1 MATANIEE
9 SPSLLLEK
17 NIAYFKDT
25 LLQIQCHNFNWEYQK
40 IPRIVANMLIGDLR
54 RILKCA
60 VFLKENRILLLT
72 EELDLHSRYE
82 LHENLRRFIDVGF
95 ECRNFHGDFTISH
108 VGHYPDLVSIDAHV
122 IVDGL
127 DQSVLEEDIVYDFP
141 QIEPDV
147 YRYLPLVPKAHSTPH
162 DRMQEL
168 VHAIEGLDLDILQH
182 VVGKAVLKHGLELIP
197 TKPRGMQYDEQRE
210 PEHNLTHLDQEGVLQ
225 ASQVMVQ
232 QLVEKG
238 MLKGSIPKLDN
249 FNGDPQSTKIS
260 FHVWEKQVMAL
271 EGDYTPASIRTA
283 IRNSLKG
290 RALQDISILPPD
302 TDWKVLLETLRIK
315 YQHKASYD
323 SMLSVFYGLQMT
335 SAEDC
340 AAFSSKLE
348 QKLSY
353 VQAMYPEKLNTKQYW
368 QLLRERFFHGLPVNL
383 RTNIRNE
390 YEKGIDY
397 YPLLQAA
404 RMIESE
410 LRADPQFKA
419 VDKTELKG
427 DKKPKVK
434 GAATSLIGADKEL
447 THLEKAWSETANEMK
462 AMQKTL
468 QDITTS
474 IGHLQQNRSPQPI
487 SPTNTVDPTNQGSNN
502 NQRVD
507 GSIGV
512 EGVDTEGEVKAFIKK
527 DLPYVGGARA
537 MYLEKKPNIG
547 FKIVL
552 FIRNA
557 GRIGGGHTQPIQTP
571 PFLVILSRRKT
582 RKGIH

>member
-1 MATANIEE
+1 MATANVDEI
-9 SPSLLLEK
+9 SSIQLER

-25 LLQIQCHNFNWEYQK
+25 LLQIQCHNFNWEYEK
-40 IPRIVANMLIGDLR
+40 IPRVVANLLIGDLK
-54 RILKCA
+54 RILKCV

-72 EELDLHSRYE
+72 EELDPHSRYE
-82 LHENLRRFIDVGF
+82 LHENLRKFIDVGF
-95 ECRNFHGDFTISH
+95 EYRHFNGVFTISH
-108 VGHYPDLVSIDAHV
+108 VGHYPDLVSIAAHV

-141 QIEPDV
+141 QFEPDV
-147 YRYLPLVPKAHSTPH
+147 YKYLPLIPKAHSTPH

-168 VHAIEGLDLDILQH
+168 VHAIEGLDLEILQH
-182 VVGKAVLKHGLELIP
+182 VVGKAILKHGLELVP
-197 TKPRGMQYDEQRE
+197 TKPNKIQYHDHKE
-210 PEHNLTHLDQEGVLQ
+210 PEHNLSHLDQEGVLQ

-290 RALQDISILPPD
+290 RALQDISILPPEAN
-302 TDWKVLLETLRIK
+302 WKVLLDTLRIK

-353 VQAMYPEKLNTKQYW
+353 VQAMYPEELNTKQYW
-368 QLLRERFFHGLPVNL
+368 HLLRERFFHGLPVNL
-383 RTNIRNE
+383 RTNIRSE
-390 YEKGIDY
+390 YEKGTDY

-404 RMIESE
+404 RMIENE
-410 LRADPQFKA
+410 LRADPQFKS
-419 VDKTELKG
+419 VDKTEHKV
-427 DKKPKVK
+427 DKKSKVK
-434 GAATSLIGADKEL
+434 GAATNLLGADKEL
-447 THLEKAWSETANEMK
+447 THLEQAWSETANEMK

-468 QDITTS
+468 QDITAC
-474 IGHLQQNRSPQPI
+474 IGHLQQNRTPQPVP
-487 SPTNTVDPTNQGSNN
+487 STNPVVPANQGNN
-502 NQRVD
+502 NTQRGRGFYRGRGGRNRGRGQNFYQDRPPICWWCKGNVSREEAQHRIQD
-507 GSIGV
+507 CPIYNECRENWWKTHSTNS
-512 EGVDTEGEVKAFIKK
+512 DTTIPSNPEQE
-527 DLPYVGGARA
+527 
-537 MYLEKKPNIG
+537 EN
-547 FKIVL
+547 
-552 FIRNA
+552 
-557 GRIGGGHTQPIQTP
+557 
-571 PFLVILSRRKT
+571 
-582 RKGIH
+582 